1 MKNYTI
7 IQSELQLHSML
18 KKIDEWDYIAFDT
31 ETTGLNTRK
40 DKIIGLSICGQT
52 GHAYYLPRL
61 SWYEGMLHQQCEDEV
76 FINVLNILK
85 LKDLLMWNASFD
97 IRMIKSNF
105 GIDLLPALVADVM
118 LMKHTVD
125 EENPFG
131 LKEVAIKVQDKIGF
145 NAEQVA
151 NQEQIELKE
160 NVAKNGGSTT
170 KSNFEMYKADLEVLG
185 KYACSD
191 ADLTFRL
198 AEYYKAEIEKD
209 GMWDFFFEE
218 EVMPLYKEV
227 TIPMEEK
234 GVKLD
239 MKLITENY
247 SKLVD
252 KVKFY
257 EQKVKDALCSTD
269 AFKRWLEDKLEAKY
283 PVSTK
288 GNFAQ
293 LVAEYYDLPLP
304 KTDTGKY
311 SINKK
316 TLKDIDH
323 PAAGFLSG
331 SGYILPDDVQIEIQ
345 TEMLRRA
352 EGDIINVSS
361 KDHLATLCF
370 NYMGLKPLSKT
381 DSGKDQFD
389 QEFVQSISNKYEWA
403 SYLNTY
409 NKLSKIKS
417 SYYDRF
423 LEGQEDGFYYFSYKQ
438 HGTISGRYSSDAQ
451 QLPRPIEE
459 GTENE
464 DVIYFNNII
473 RAFMVSTDGRIF
485 IDDDYESLEPHV
497 FAHVS
502 TDEKL
507 RDIFRKGHDFYSTIA
522 IQTEGLHQYSADKKA
537 DNYLGKLAK
546 DTRQAAKAYCF
557 TKDTLV
563 LTSEGE
569 RPISTLKVGDL
580 VYTRQGLKPISKLF
594 VRKAS
599 VGIFSTNRGFLE
611 CTPDHKIYNPSTGD
625 FVEAQNFNKG
635 DLVEYNDHQHKYSGS
650 NKKLPIYSSFKFKN
664 GGTRP
669 LGHLDLDED
678 WSYFLGA
685 MLGDGIISIAQNRS
699 KGYGHGL
706 KGYVGICGL
715 PEDKVTSKVCEFFN
729 SLGYN
734 MRESTPDRK
743 CSSMV
748 TVNSELCKI
757 VYDTLKLGDMEA
769 DIKKK
774 SLKVPDYMFEQSD
787 QRKVAFIAGL
797 LDTDGYVKKIG
808 NTSNVVLCSKDSR
821 LISGVQRLLCSLGV
835 EATCSRDWNKT
846 YKRFYYL
853 LRIGIKGICKLQ
865 EDYKISQYMVVDRK
879 RDTFEKSK
887 VIANRKV
894 NSPKFIG
901 FQMIEGEQDVYD
913 IRVEDSHEFYANGIL
928 VHNCLGIPY
937 GMSAYALAMAL
948 EIPKDEAKRLHEG
961 YLSGFPDL
969 AQWMESSEDMAKNLG
984 YVVTMTGRKRHLPKV
999 KELHKRFGDKLLDFK
1014 SKRTLESRYGAE
1026 QVKQWAMD
1034 YKNGLNNAKN
1044 FQIQGLSASIVNRA
1058 AIAITRRF
1066 KAAGID
1072 GWVCAQIHDQLI
1084 FDVPYYRKEEAAAIV
1099 QDCMEN
1105 TTKISIALKAKP
1117 SFANNWKEG
1126 H

>member
-7 IQSELQLHSML
+7 IQSELQLYSML
-18 KKIDEWDYIAFDT
+18 KKIDEWDYISFDT

-40 DKIIGLSICGQT
+40 DKIIGLSVCGQV

-61 SWYEGMLHQQCEDEV
+61 SWYEGRLHQQCEDEV
-76 FINVLNILK
+76 FINVLNKLK
-85 LKDLLMWNASFD
+85 SKDLLMWNASFD
-97 IRMIKSNF
+97 IRMVKSNF
-105 GIDLLPALVADVM
+105 DIDLLPALIADVM

-131 LKEVAIKVQDKIGF
+131 LKEVAIMVQDKIGF

-160 NVAKNGGSTT
+160 NVSKNGGSIT

-198 AEYYKAEIEKD
+198 AEYYRAEIEKD

-257 EQKVKDALCSTD
+257 EQKVKDVLCSTD
-269 AFKRWLEDKLEAKY
+269 AFKRWLEDKLESKY
-283 PVSTK
+283 PISTK

-316 TLKDIDH
+316 TLKDIIH
-323 PAAGFLSG
+323 PAVDFLNG
-331 SGYILPDDVQIEIQ
+331 IGELPKEVVVEIQ

-352 EGDIINVSS
+352 EGDVINVSS

-389 QEFVQSISNKYEWA
+389 QEFVQSISDKHEWA

-423 LEGQEDGFYYFSYKQ
+423 LEGQEDGYYYFSYKQ

-473 RAFMVSTDGRIF
+473 RAFMISTEGRIF

-522 IQTEGLHQYSADKKA
+522 IQTEGLYEYSADKKA
-537 DNYLGKLAK
+537 ENYLGKLAK
-546 DTRQAAKAYCF
+546 SIRQNAKAY
-557 TKDTLV
+557 
-563 LTSEGE
+563 S
-569 RPISTLKVGDL
+569 
-580 VYTRQGLKPISKLF
+580 
-594 VRKAS
+594 
-599 VGIFSTNRGFLE
+599 
-611 CTPDHKIYNPSTGD
+611 
-625 FVEAQNFNKG
+625 
-635 DLVEYNDHQHKYSGS
+635 
-650 NKKLPIYSSFKFKN
+650 
-664 GGTRP
+664 
-669 LGHLDLDED
+669 
-678 WSYFLGA
+678 
-685 MLGDGIISIAQNRS
+685 
-699 KGYGHGL
+699 
-706 KGYVGICGL
+706 
-715 PEDKVTSKVCEFFN
+715 
-729 SLGYN
+729 
-734 MRESTPDRK
+734 
-743 CSSMV
+743 
-748 TVNSELCKI
+748 
-757 VYDTLKLGDMEA
+757 
-769 DIKKK
+769 
-774 SLKVPDYMFEQSD
+774 
-787 QRKVAFIAGL
+787 
-797 LDTDGYVKKIG
+797 
-808 NTSNVVLCSKDSR
+808 
-821 LISGVQRLLCSLGV
+821 
-835 EATCSRDWNKT
+835 
-846 YKRFYYL
+846 
-853 LRIGIKGICKLQ
+853 
-865 EDYKISQYMVVDRK
+865 
-879 RDTFEKSK
+879 
-887 VIANRKV
+887 
-894 NSPKFIG
+894 
-901 FQMIEGEQDVYD
+901 
-913 IRVEDSHEFYANGIL
+913 
-928 VHNCLGIPY
+928 LGIPY

-961 YLSGFPDL
+961 YLGGFPDL
-969 AQWMESSEDMAKNLG
+969 AQWMESSEEMAKNLG
-984 YVVTMTGRKRHLPKV
+984 YVVTMTGRKRHLSKV
-999 KELHKRFGDKLLDFK
+999 KDLYERFGDKLLDFK
-1014 SKRTLESRYGAE
+1014 SKRMLEFRYGPE

-1058 AIAITRRF
+1058 AIAVTRRF

-1084 FDVPYYRKEEAAAIV
+1084 FDVPENRKEEAAAIV

-1117 SFANNWKEG
+1117 SFAHNWKEG